1 MDDITQKYEFQ
12 EILRDAAEYRVLRRI
27 MDAGRGIEVAEM
39 EKRLGA
45 SISRRL
51 DLNNARFL
59 RLVARFYGV
68 AARHFITADDGEWR
82 WWG

>member
-39 EKRLGA
+39 EKKLTTK
-45 SISRRL
+45 
-51 DLNNARFL
+51 LNNL
-59 RLVARFYGV
+59 SPSLK
-68 AARHFITADDGEWR
+68 
-82 WWG
+82 